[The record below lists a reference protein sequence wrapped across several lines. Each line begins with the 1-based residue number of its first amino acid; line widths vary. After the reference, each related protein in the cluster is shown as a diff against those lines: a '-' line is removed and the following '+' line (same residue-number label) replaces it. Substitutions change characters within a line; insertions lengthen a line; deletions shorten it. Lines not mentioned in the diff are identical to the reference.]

1 MNDNENSSCAL
12 PHNMDNWETIA
23 WRKVIQKVSRLQR
36 RIAKAVK
43 EGRWGKAKAL
53 MYLVSKSFYAK
64 LLAVFRVTTNKGG
77 STPGVD
83 NAVWLNGY
91 DKLHAAKSLK
101 TRGYSPKPLR
111 RVYIR
116 KKNGKKRPLS
126 IPCLYDRAMQ
136 TLFVI
141 ALDPVAETTAD
152 PNSYGFRTKRSCA
165 DAIGQCFLSL
175 CRKTSAQW
183 IFEADIKSC
192 FDEISHQ
199 WILSNIPMNKTI
211 LRKWLKAGYMEN
223 KRLFP
228 TKKGTPQGGIISPT
242 IMNMVLDG
250 MEDELNRK
258 FPRWKG
264 KKVNYI
270 RYADDFIITASSK
283 EVIKNEIIPMV
294 KEFLQTRG
302 LKLSGEKSKITHIT
316 KGFDFLSQNIRK
328 YKNKLVIRP
337 SKEAVHSFKDKIKSL
352 IKDSRGIP
360 AHGLIR
366 LLNPVIRGWSN
377 YHKGICAKKVFGK
390 LGNFI
395 FGQLKRWAKHQHG
408 NKNRWWIFWR
418 YFTNNH
424 FTDKRETNKGNT
436 YYRLYRISY
445 VPIRYHVK
453 IKSNANPYLR
463 EFEKYFSRR
472 QKWRE
477 DLAKKCKQNT
487 TFVIKETKTNSRVT
501 RDRVSLKSA

>member
-1 MNDNENSSCAL
+1 MNENENSSCAL
-12 PHNMDNWETIA
+12 PHQIDNWETIA
-23 WRKVIQKVSRLQR
+23 WRKVIHEVNRLQR

-77 STPGVD
+77 CTPGVD
-83 NAVWLNGY
+83 NTVWLNGY
-91 DKLHAAKSLK
+91 DKLDAARSLK

-111 RVYIR
+111 RVYIQ

-126 IPCLYDRAMQ
+126 IPCMHDRAMQ
-136 TLFVI
+136 ALWAI

-152 PNSYGFRTKRSCA
+152 ANSYGFRTRRSCA

-175 CRKTSAQW
+175 CRGTSAQW
-183 IFEADIKSC
+183 VFEADIKSC

-199 WILSNIPMNKTI
+199 WILDNIPMNRTI
-211 LRKWLKAGYMEN
+211 LRKWLKAGYMED
-223 KRLFP
+223 KRLYP
-228 TKKGTPQGGIISPT
+228 TTKGTPQGGIISPT

-250 MEDELNRK
+250 LEGELNRK

-270 RYADDFIITASSK
+270 RYADDFVITASSR
-283 EVIKNEIIPMV
+283 EVIKDEIIPVV
-294 KEFLQTRG
+294 KDFLQIRG
-302 LKLSGEKSKITHIT
+302 LMLSEEKSKITHIT
-316 KGFDFLSQNIRK
+316 EGFDFLSQNIRK
-328 YKNKLVIRP
+328 YKGKLVIRP
-337 SKEAVHSFKDKIKSL
+337 SKDAVRSFKDKIKSL

-377 YHKGICAKKVFGK
+377 YHKGICAKKVFEK

-395 FGQLKRWAKHQHG
+395 FRQLKRWAKYQHG

-424 FTDKRETNKGNT
+424 FTDKVETKKRT
-436 YYRLYRISY
+436 VYYRLYRISY

-453 IKSNANPYLR
+453 IKRNANPYMP
-463 EFEKYFSRR
+463 EFDEYFSRR

-477 DLAKKCKQNT
+477 HLARECKQIT
-487 TFVIKETKTNSRVT
+487 TFVNNDTEINSRVT
-501 RDRVSLKSA
+501 RHSPAYRRD